1 MIMIIRVGLCC
12 LKVID
17 MSSATEYV
25 VKIRDKEIVIDEKVL
40 GVLREYLKTPMG
52 LEELAE
58 KLGLESWEE
67 AYEFI
72 KAIPAWILWTPP
84 SMWKYRKEWI
94 ARGKSSQ

>member
-1 MIMIIRVGLCC
+1 V
-12 LKVID
+12 VE

-25 VKIRDKEIVIDEKVL
+25 VKVGDKEIVIDEKVL
-40 GVLREYLKTPMG
+40 TVLREYLKTPMG
-52 LEELAE
+52 LEELTE

>member
-1 MIMIIRVGLCC
+1 MESELIYAV
-12 LKVID
+12 KV
-17 MSSATEYV
+17 
-25 VKIRDKEIVIDEKVL
+25 RDKEIAIDEKVL
-40 GVLREYLKTPMG
+40 SVLREYIKTPMG

-84 SMWKYRKEWI
+84 SLWKHRTRWLSEKEK
-94 ARGKSSQ
+94 AEGK

>member
-1 MIMIIRVGLCC
+1 MEDEVIYAV
-12 LKVID
+12 KV
-17 MSSATEYV
+17 
-25 VKIRDKEIVIDEKVL
+25 RDKEIVIDEKVL
-40 GVLREYLKTPMG
+40 TVLREYLKTPMG

-84 SMWKYRKEWI
+84 SLWKYRVRWLSEKEK
-94 ARGKSSQ
+94 AEGK

>member
-1 MIMIIRVGLCC
+1 MITIIRVGLRC
-12 LKVID
+12 LKVVEV
-17 MSSATEYV
+17 SSATEYI
-25 VKIRDKEIVIDEKVL
+25 VKVGDKEIVIDEKVL
-40 GVLREYLKTPMG
+40 AVLREYLKTPMG

-94 ARGKSSQ
+94 ARSKSSQ